1 MTWQRRR
8 FRAGIRLKVL
18 LVSTILISI
27 PWLGYE
33 YVREVERF
41 LRHGQ
46 ERTLVGTARAI
57 ATALHDR
64 PTLFNL
70 QASFLSS
77 VKEGR
82 DLYARV
88 LTAPIQLDGDSQDWS
103 AHLDKAHTYG
113 ADHVLESDA
122 AYDPSSLSL
131 RHMVGKYGQFLYALF
146 LVSDDHIV
154 YRSPRTLRL
163 DRGDHLQIALE
174 DAAGQ
179 FRRYLLTAT
188 EPGWVNAHLM
198 PDDLGNPRP
207 LRPEVHIQGE
217 WRATANGYV
226 LEIRIPLSMIGTKLG
241 FAIAD
246 VDDPRQRTIKT
257 VIGTSGTK
265 TIEEL
270 GTVLVPSP
278 EIEQILK
285 GMGRTT
291 SRIWVVDRSRRVLA
305 HAGSLKNRQA
315 DLPAQGAAPPSSL
328 WQRIEDQ
335 VLHPFYALIL
345 HQPSEDFEDELLGA
359 ERLSGSKVEAALAG
373 GLETQWRLTPDRRAV
388 VLSAAHPIWNDER
401 VMGAVIVEE
410 TTNAILTVRNRAL
423 EQLLN
428 VTLAAFLLGAVT
440 LFLFASRISSR
451 IRRLRNQAETAID
464 AHGRVRGVV
473 TSSEAGDEIGD
484 LSRSFA
490 NILERLRQYT
500 GYLET
505 MADRLSHEI
514 RTPIAVVRSSIDNLG
529 MQALPPDAQVYMTR
543 AREGLD
549 RLSAIIASMSE
560 ATRLEQTLQRA
571 ERERFVLNQVLSG
584 CVAGYQGAYPTQRFV
599 LRTPDAPVTLLGA
612 PDLIAQ
618 MLDKLV
624 ANAAD
629 FNKPGAP
636 IIFRLTSDGR
646 IASLRVINEG
656 PPLPET
662 MQGRLFESMVS
673 VRPPKSGANPH
684 LGLGLYI
691 VRLITE
697 FHGGTVAAAN
707 REDVEGVVVTVTL
720 PVQHEKST

>member
-1 MTWQRRR
+1 MTHQRRR
-8 FRAGIRLKVL
+8 FRVGIRLKVL
-18 LVSTILISI
+18 LVSSILITI

-46 ERTLVGTARAI
+46 EQTLVGTARAI

-64 PTLFNL
+64 PALFNQ

-77 VKEGR
+77 VKEDR

-88 LTAPIQLDGDSQDWS
+88 LSAPIQLDGDIRDWS
-103 AHLDKAHTYG
+103 NYRDKAHSYG
-113 ADHVLESDA
+113 ADHVLESA
-122 AYDPSSLSL
+122 GVYDPASLSFE
-131 RHMVGKYGQFLYALF
+131 HMVGKYGQFLYAVF
-146 LVSDDHIV
+146 QVTDDRVV

-163 DRGDHLQIALE
+163 DWSDHLQIALADPE
-174 DAAGQ
+174 GR

-188 EPGWVNAHLM
+188 QPGWVNAYLM
-198 PDDLGNPRP
+198 PDDPGNPRP
-207 LRPEVHIQGE
+207 LQPEIHIKGE
-217 WRATANGYV
+217 WRATAGGYT
-226 LEIRIPLSMIGTKLG
+226 LEIRIPLTLIGAKLG

-246 VDDPRQRTIKT
+246 IDDPRTRAVKT

-265 TIEEL
+265 TVAEL

-278 EIEQILK
+278 EIEQIIR
-285 GMGRTT
+285 GMGRAP

-305 HAGSLKNRQA
+305 HTGSLKNQA
-315 DLPAQGAAPPSSL
+315 RAEPDAPPPAPQL
-328 WQRIEDQ
+328 WRRIEDK
-335 VLHPFYALIL
+335 VLHPLYALIL
-345 HQPSEDFEDELLGA
+345 RQPSEDFEDELSGA
-359 ERLSGSKVEAALAG
+359 ERLAGGEIDAALNG
-373 GLETQWRLTPDRRAV
+373 DLKTQWRLTPDRRAV
-388 VLSAAHPIWNDER
+388 VLSAAHPIWIGDQ
-401 VMGAVIVEE
+401 VMGAVVVEE

-451 IRRLRNQAETAID
+451 IRRLRNEAETAID
-464 AHGRVRGVV
+464 PHGRVRGAV
-473 TSSEAGDEIGD
+473 TSSAAGDEIGD
-484 LSRSFA
+484 LSRSFF

-514 RTPIAVVRSSIDNLG
+514 RTPIAVVRSSLDNLG
-529 MQALPPDAQVYMTR
+529 MQALPPDAQVYMGR

-571 ERERFVLNQVLSG
+571 EREAFDLNQVLAG
-584 CVAGYQGAYPTQRFV
+584 CVAGYQGAYPGHRLV
-599 LRTPDAPVTLLGA
+599 LREAGSPVPMLGA

-624 ANAAD
+624 ANATD
-629 FNKPGAP
+629 FSKEGAP
-636 IIFRLTSDGR
+636 IIIRLTNDGR
-646 IASLRVINEG
+646 TASLRVINEG
-656 PPLPET
+656 TPLPEA
-662 MQGRLFESMVS
+662 MQGRLFDSMVS
-673 VRPPKSGANPH
+673 VRPHKSGAHPH

-691 VRLITE
+691 VRLIAE
-697 FHGGTVAAAN
+697 FHGGAVAASN
-707 REDVEGVVVTVTL
+707 REDVEGVVVTASF
-720 PVQHEKST
+720 PIQAKKGD